1 MQLEAIG
8 GIHKTGR
15 RCGLHFSEV
24 TLAVGDDK
32 SNGQV
37 VGVEKAGTRT
47 GFNVLKGLPAFV
59 LYRFHCL
66 QEPQHKVMVKRSPPI
81 LNPLE

>member
-24 TLAVGDDK
+24 TLAVGDDEG
-32 SNGQV
+32 NGQV

-47 GFNVLKGLPAFV
+47 GFSILCRTAFV
-59 LYRFHCL
+59 LHPFHCL
-66 QEPQHKVMVKRSPPI
+66 QEPQGHGQEIPSHSKS
-81 LNPLE
+81 LE